1 MVLGRDER
9 PQLLAGVAGNGAEGA
24 VVRAVVQHDAG
35 CGAIVD
41 RKRARVRHVAVH
53 GRPHIGVR
61 QARVV
66 VPDVHASREVD
77 DAVTLDGTEGAD
89 RRRADVRGVEGMHRR
104 RRDVARRPRCCC
116 GRCRSCGAQ
125 EIRVVVARLPSR
137 TTCAA
142 APFSTC
148 GHRAV
153 REQAR
158 GRGRA
163 ACRCAIRR
171 SKRSSSTRCRSE
183 ARSSC
188 RRPSCPWSRSCWRTA
203 G

>member
-53 GRPHIGVR
+53 ARPHIGVR

-66 VPDVHASREVD
+66 VPDVQPSREVD
-77 DAVTLDGTEGAD
+77 DAVTLDGTEGTD
-89 RRRADVRGVEGMHRR
+89 RRRAEVRGVEVMHCR
-104 RRDVARRPRCCC
+104 RRDVARHSAVVAA
-116 GRCRSCGAQ
+116 GVDGAVLE
-125 EIRVVVARLPSR
+125 EIRSR
-137 TTCAA
+137 GRQVTQ
-142 APFSTC
+142 PDDL
-148 GHRAV
+148 
-153 REQAR
+153 
-158 GRGRA
+158 RGRA
-163 ACRCAIRR
+163 FLNLRTIGLVRTGSWSRSCRCRDAIRR
-171 SKRSSSTRCRSE
+171 SKGSSTRCRSE

-188 RRPSCPWSRSCWRTA
+188 PRPSCPWSRS
-203 G
+203 